1 MSEFLEDPSVLTK
14 EQLKTALL
22 ANNVVLPSGEQR
34 KSVYVELYLRHLT
47 SPSRRSTTPDLY
59 SSDDERRPVS
69 NSSRSARKAT
79 KKTDGPRLE
88 EIDVT
93 ELTTKAETSKVDEKK
108 VVAPPSEPLQ
118 TDRSQNGNT
127 ASDQYSDEEEF
138 LSSSTAEPE
147 PEPESEPVPEP
158 VPVVERSLRSRGK
171 PSVTTRTRSG
181 QHKGLSWEAEPA
193 LLAKYDPP
201 SVLPHKASTRP
212 SKDLIHMMCRH
223 SPPPLKALDKFL
235 PPPYSQ
241 IDSPCR
247 LTREDPLLVSKRLP
261 KDYSA
266 SKVALLCGK
275 QTKIHKVFSPHFN
288 PVYEQDHTLQ
298 RPLPIEKLFA
308 VEHTPKP
315 AERDFLKE
323 MFPDENLNTHTG
335 MSATRRSPI
344 KGAAGR
350 PISDNLQDT
359 LRARFME
366 HKQTTSSYT
375 ESRSVHC
382 NSVTPLSAIPFSA
395 VTLSNF
401 PKSAAPPSVRAKAWC
416 SLPVWAQLLLLGAV
430 AAFFFSIYQAMEA
443 NKMNPFGQPDR
454 SSVLDSTSQ

>member
-138 LSSSTAEPE
+138 LSSSTAETSLVIPEPE

-181 QHKGLSWEAEPA
+181 QHK
-193 LLAKYDPP
+193 
-201 SVLPHKASTRP
+201 
-212 SKDLIHMMCRH
+212 
-223 SPPPLKALDKFL
+223 
-235 PPPYSQ
+235 
-241 IDSPCR
+241 
-247 LTREDPLLVSKRLP
+247 
-261 KDYSA
+261 
-266 SKVALLCGK
+266 
-275 QTKIHKVFSPHFN
+275 
-288 PVYEQDHTLQ
+288 
-298 RPLPIEKLFA
+298 IEKLFA

>member
-138 LSSSTAEPE
+138 LSSSTAETSLVIPEPE

-181 QHKGLSWEAEPA
+181 QHK
-193 LLAKYDPP
+193 
-201 SVLPHKASTRP
+201 
-212 SKDLIHMMCRH
+212 
-223 SPPPLKALDKFL
+223 
-235 PPPYSQ
+235 

>member
-138 LSSSTAEPE
+138 LSSSTAETSLVIPEPE

-181 QHKGLSWEAEPA
+181 QH
-193 LLAKYDPP
+193 
-201 SVLPHKASTRP
+201 
-212 SKDLIHMMCRH
+212 
-223 SPPPLKALDKFL
+223 
-235 PPPYSQ
+235 
-241 IDSPCR
+241 
-247 LTREDPLLVSKRLP
+247 